1 MKVKLKARWLWTTI
15 EKGTD
20 NEDDNVSAMEV
31 LLSST
36 PQEYHQMLGEKKTAK
51 EAWEAL
57 ASMRIGSD
65 RAKKAK
71 VQQLHRDF
79 DDLKFR
85 PGETVEDFALQLQS
99 LVSQLAVFGKI
110 MDEEEVVSKFLRVV
124 PPKYTQIALSIE
136 TMLDLETLTIE
147 DLTGRLKAVDER
159 TEPMATEKDGG
170 KLLLTEEEWTAW
182 MKEWRSRE
190 GSSGRRQA
198 ARQGVA
204 GQEEKESRPERLST
218 VREDGAL
225 GEGVP
230 DPEAGE
236 GGGAPAISGR
246 RRRAHASDGVVL
258 RAP

>member
-1 MKVKLKARWLWTTI
+1 M
-15 EKGTD
+15 
-20 NEDDNVSAMEV
+20 SAMEA

-36 PQEYHQMLGEKKTAK
+36 PQEYHQMLGEK
-51 EAWEAL
+51 
-57 ASMRIGSD
+57 
-65 RAKKAK
+65 KKAK

-204 GQEEKESRPERLST
+204 GQEEKES
-218 VREDGAL
+218 
-225 GEGVP
+225 
-230 DPEAGE
+230 
-236 GGGAPAISGR
+236 
-246 RRRAHASDGVVL
+246 
-258 RAP
+258 